1 MLEINGENTNNDY
14 IQETIEPEES
24 NTFIEIP
31 DEFEL
36 INEDIYELLSKEE
49 FFYNNIEEDKDKIL
63 YEILFG
69 NNQIIIKNKNNEN
82 NENNFLNNYLI
93 YIYNNEYQNKEKYF
107 LKYILDYENNSMFF
121 DNFGNIIEEGLN
133 NFISK
138 NDININNFNC
148 EQKIYDIKKNVLGK
162 FVNIGIL
169 SNDEILNIID
179 RKNSIINSNIIL
191 NKKNEEKYKKKN
203 IVSKNERFLLKNIL
217 Y

>member
-69 NNQIIIKNKNNEN
+69 NDQIIIKNKKNEN
-82 NENNFLNNYLI
+82 NENNLLNNYLI
-93 YIYNNEYQNKEKYF
+93 YIYNNENQNKEKYF

-138 NDININNFNC
+138 NDI
-148 EQKIYDIKKNVLGK
+148 
-162 FVNIGIL
+162 
-169 SNDEILNIID
+169 
-179 RKNSIINSNIIL
+179 L
-191 NKKNEEKYKKKN
+191 NKKYMIIKKM
-203 IVSKNERFLLKNIL
+203 F
-217 Y
+217 